1 MTSIGGRDLSVWFED
16 LPLPRAPRLGRGLR
30 RALLGAAKLA
40 GLVGLTGLGLA
51 LAIALVPA
59 RDASDRR
66 PETVADAWVEVN
78 RPIAI
83 FGLAGTDFARLP
95 QTYRAR
101 RHPAGGGRQ
110 DIVTFGEARVDAPFL
125 ALSFDRLGRTPTA
138 ARAFAD
144 DIEGMARD
152 SGLGAVHASAPTAL
166 ATRFGPFEAADI
178 RLAEG
183 GVQTPCLGFRNS
195 SGGNGILRIAGLLC
209 GGAGR
214 PAARDSLRCVID
226 RIDLVSAGDDTALQ
240 RMFVEAER
248 RRGSACSPSPLTAA
262 GSRITWL
269 DVNAG
274 LPVLRGL
281 SKDVAAKD

>member
-1 MTSIGGRDLSVWFED
+1 MTSIGGRDLSGWFED

-30 RALLGAAKLA
+30 RTLLGVAKVA
-40 GLVGLTGLGLA
+40 GLVALTGLGLA

-59 RDASDRR
+59 RDASDGR
-66 PETVADAWVEVN
+66 PKIAADAWVEVN
-78 RPIAI
+78 RPIEI

-101 RHPAGGGRQ
+101 RHPAGGRQ

-125 ALSFDRLGRTPTA
+125 ALSFYRLGRAPEA
-138 ARAFAD
+138 AAPFAD
-144 DIEGMARD
+144 DIEDMARD
-152 SGLGAVHASAPTAL
+152 TGLGAVRASAPSVL

-195 SGGNGILRIAGLLC
+195 PGASNTLRIAGLLC

-240 RMFVEAER
+240 RMFVDAER

-262 GSRITWL
+262 GSRPTWL
-269 DVNAG
+269 DVNAS

-281 SKDVAAKD
+281 SKDVAAKE

>member
-1 MTSIGGRDLSVWFED
+1 MTSIGGRDLSGWFED
-16 LPLPRAPRLGRGLR
+16 LPRTPRLGRGLR
-30 RALLGAAKLA
+30 RTLLGVAKIA
-40 GLVGLTGLGLA
+40 SLVGLTGLGLV

-59 RDASDRR
+59 RDASDSR
-66 PETVADAWVEVN
+66 PKIAADAWVEVN
-78 RPIAI
+78 RPIEI
-83 FGLAGTDFARLP
+83 FGLAGTDFARLS

-101 RHPAGGGRQ
+101 RHAAGGGRQ
-110 DIVTFGEARVDAPFL
+110 DIVTFGEARADAPFL
-125 ALSFDRLGRTPTA
+125 GLSFDRLGRAPEA
-138 ARAFAD
+138 PRAFAD
-144 DIEGMARD
+144 DIEDMARD
-152 SGLGAVHASAPTAL
+152 SGLGGVRASAPSEL

-183 GVQTPCLGFRNS
+183 GVQAPCLGFRNS
-195 SGGNGILRIAGLLC
+195 PGANKILRIAGLLC

-240 RMFVEAER
+240 RMFVDAER

-262 GSRITWL
+262 GSRPTWL

-274 LPVLRGL
+274 MPVLRGL
-281 SKDVAAKD
+281 SKDVAAKE